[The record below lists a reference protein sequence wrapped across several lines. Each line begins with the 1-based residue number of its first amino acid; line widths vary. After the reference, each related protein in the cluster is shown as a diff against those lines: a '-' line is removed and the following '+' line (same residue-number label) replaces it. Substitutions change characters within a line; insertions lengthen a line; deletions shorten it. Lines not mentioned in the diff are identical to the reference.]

1 MPFVDDPSH
10 LQLLWFGSAVF
21 LAGLIH
27 GTLGLGFP
35 LVATPLLALV
45 VDVQSAIMITLLPT
59 VTVNIASIIK
69 GGGWS
74 ESVGRFWPL
83 ALCAVIGSVLGT
95 HLLIL
100 SDPAPFKLLLAILV
114 VLYLWVSNFK
124 TLKMGWLNNRPVC
137 SMMIFGLIAGLAAGT
152 TNVMVPILIIF
163 ALELALP
170 PTVMVQTFNL
180 SFLGGKL
187 SQILVFAASG
197 LLTIKLLITTMPLA
211 VVALMALTLG
221 MFMRGKIS
229 TEIYR
234 TIVKRVLLVLAVLL
248 IAQYFLS

>member
-10 LQLLWFGSAVF
+10 LQLLWFAGAIF

-59 VTVNIASIIK
+59 VAVNIASIIK
-69 GGGWS
+69 GGRWS

-114 VLYLWVSNFK
+114 MLYLWVSNSK
-124 TLKMGWLNNRPVC
+124 TLKMGWLNDRPL
-137 SMMIFGLIAGLAAGT
+137 SAMMIFGLIAGFAAGT
-152 TNVMVPILIIF
+152 TNVMVPILIIYT
-163 ALELALP
+163 LELALP

-197 LLTIKLLITTMPLA
+197 LLTTKLLITTTPLA
-211 VVALMALTLG
+211 VVALMGLTLG

-229 TEIYR
+229 TEVYR
-234 TIVKRVLLVLAVLL
+234 RIVKRVLLVLAVLL
-248 IAQYFLS
+248 ITQYFLS